1 MISNSQLSRMLL
13 CMGFLEQEISN
24 LLLTLAQAFE
34 GSDEA
39 KAILIYVGLDSLKH
53 ANLLEQSAKVL
64 LRDVEVDL
72 ENCRDLVGTELV
84 NLIKHIRE
92 ETEELAKGPISMEE
106 ARKLI
111 EEQTKM
117 EGQLGEEY
125 LNMCQAKALSLIA
138 TSKVVKKILEL
149 ISEDEER
156 HLKLLETA
164 LGYLP

>member
-138 TSKVVKKILEL
+138 TSEVVKKILEL

>member
-1 MISNSQLSRMLL
+1 M
-13 CMGFLEQEISN
+13 
-24 LLLTLAQAFE
+24 
-34 GSDEA
+34 
-39 KAILIYVGLDSLKH
+39 YVGLDSLKH
-53 ANLLEQSAKVL
+53 ANLLRQSAKVL

-72 ENCRDLVGTELV
+72 ESCRNLVGTEPV

-92 ETEELAKGPISMEE
+92 ETEELAKGSISMKE

-117 EGQLGEEY
+117 GGQLGEKY

-138 TSKVVKKILEL
+138 TSKVVMEILEL

-156 HLKLLETA
+156 HLELLETT
-164 LGYLP
+164 

>member
-1 MISNSQLSRMLL
+1 
-13 CMGFLEQEISN
+13 MGFLEQEISN

-138 TSKVVKKILEL
+138 TSEVVKKILEL